1 MDEKN
6 LREQMVRTQLLPRG
20 IEDAAVL
27 TAMRKVARHLFV
39 PGAYRDQ
46 AYEDRPCPIG
56 EGQTISQPYIV
67 ALMSEALKLKKRQR
81 VLEIGTGCG
90 YQTAILA
97 ELAGQVV
104 TIERIASLS
113 RTAQMTLAG
122 LGYDNIEFIIADGT
136 QDFQEDLGAF
146 DAIMITAA
154 TPNVAE
160 HWLAMLKKGG
170 RLLAPV
176 GGRDGQMLTLYTN
189 TEDAI
194 SEREIGRC
202 MFVPLIGEYGF
213 N

>member
-6 LREQMVRTQLLPRG
+6 LREDMVRAQLLARG

-27 TAMRKVARHLFV
+27 TAMRKVPRHLFV
-39 PGAYRDQ
+39 PGAYREQ

-67 ALMSEALKLKKRQR
+67 ALMSSALKLKRRDR

-90 YQTAILA
+90 YQSAILA
-97 ELAGQVV
+97 ELAGEVV

-113 RTAQMTLAG
+113 NSAQMTLAG
-122 LGYDNIEFIIADGT
+122 LGYDNIEFYIADGT
-136 QDFQEDLGAF
+136 QDFQEDLGRF

-154 TPNVAE
+154 TPHVAE
-160 HWLAMLKKGG
+160 HWLKLLKDGG

-176 GGRDGQMLTLYTN
+176 GLRDSQMLTLYTSTKEALN
-189 TEDAI
+189 K
-194 SEREIGRC
+194 REIGRC
-202 MFVPLIGEYGF
+202 VFVPLIGEYGF
-213 N
+213 D